1 MFRIVAVCLCVPLA
15 FILALFYHQIWVGVL
30 GSLYVALTLQ
40 AEWAAGRLLAKMGEP
55 ELDANGKPKKR
66 RHWNEENPVEK
77 EELHVNPLGGKR
89 EVEPDLTYYPPPP
102 PREQVSRAAP
112 ASPGAEPVSQAAG
125 NMRRSAPQRL
135 PSLPKFHGR
144 AHEVLGIRENA
155 RTRTIVNAFR
165 HWIKRFHPDQAQSL
179 PAGLANSRV
188 QRLTEAKEL
197 LLERR
202 RARKSA

>member
-112 ASPGAEPVSQAAG
+112 ASTGQWNLRVVRGST
-125 NMRRSAPQRL
+125 RSRCRVRIAWWGSPPR
-135 PSLPKFHGR
+135 PR
-144 AHEVLGIRENA
+144 AIG
-155 RTRTIVNAFR
+155 T
-165 HWIKRFHPDQAQSL
+165 
-179 PAGLANSRV
+179 
-188 QRLTEAKEL
+188 
-197 LLERR
+197 
-202 RARKSA
+202 